1 MGELIKSLRMTLMLE
16 MMIMMK
22 RRMSSLDIAALTNFK
37 INSNMHPNLIK
48 NKLKINFKVIFNRIK
63 RISLVR
69 RINMNKICKGE

>member
-22 RRMSSLDIAALTNFK
+22 RRMSSLDIVALTNFK

>member
-1 MGELIKSLRMTLMLE
+1 MEELIKNLRMTLMLE

-22 RRMSSLDIAALTNFK
+22 KRMSSLDIVALTNFK

-69 RINMNKICKGE
+69 KISMNKICKGE

>member
-1 MGELIKSLRMTLMLE
+1 VGELIKSLRMTLMLE

-22 RRMSSLDIAALTNFK
+22 RRMSSLDIVALTNFK